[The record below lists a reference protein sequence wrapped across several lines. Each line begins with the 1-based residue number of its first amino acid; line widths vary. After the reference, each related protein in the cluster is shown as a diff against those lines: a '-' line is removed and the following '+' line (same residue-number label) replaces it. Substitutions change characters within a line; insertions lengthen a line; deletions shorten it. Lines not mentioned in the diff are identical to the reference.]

1 MSFVY
6 PLGLLGLIG
15 IPIVILIYI
24 LRSKYNEQT
33 ITSTYI
39 WELSEKFLKRKNPL
53 SGLTGLISLIL
64 QILTVTVISLAIARP
79 VFVLPG
85 AAYNY
90 CFVLDASGSMN
101 IEQGKTTR
109 FEVAKDEI
117 VDVIKDAKDGSSF
130 TLLCVADESIITFQ
144 GITDKKYAIELVE
157 DVESK
162 SVAVD
167 TMKSLSTAQ
176 AYFTENPSALMY
188 LVTDKSFS
196 DVANI
201 NVITVTDN
209 VTNYAISDV
218 KYSHAGGKLTVG
230 ASVVAYGKDADI
242 SIRLSVDGVAKNEGV
257 ISVKDGELSPISI
270 ECTVPRFSSFTVE
283 ILNSDA
289 YDADN
294 VITTYNLDSDKTYST
309 LIVSETG
316 FFFEAVLDALLDSEV
331 TVMSPDEYEK
341 KGADGVYGLYI
352 FDSYEPPVLPNG
364 AVWLINPDTSI
375 KDSGFNVKGKIS
387 LSESNVIKKSA
398 STSTMVRKLLEGIEG
413 DEIYIKNYVKYSGM
427 YLNFHTLFTY
437 DSNPIIFAG
446 ANGLGNRQVVF
457 AFDVHESDIAL
468 STDFVMLIG
477 NLIEY
482 SFPDVID
489 SSDYVAGDEVLVNIT
504 STMESVKAIAPS
516 GEEVYMES
524 DGATATLQ
532 LSEVGT
538 YRVIVTEGGKNNEYP
553 IYAAAPLSESVPVV
567 AEQDFSL
574 SGERENVKIDGKYD
588 PSTLLFVMFVL
599 LFIADWGVY
608 CYEKYQLR

>member
-1 MSFVY
+1 MTFLQ

-64 QILTVTVISLAIARP
+64 QILIVTVVSLSIAKP
-79 VFVLPG
+79 IFTLPG
-85 AAYNY
+85 AAYDY

-109 FEVAKDEI
+109 FEAAKDEI
-117 VDVIKDAKDGSSF
+117 VDLIKDAKDGSSF
-130 TLLCVADESIITFQ
+130 TLLCVADESIMTFQ
-144 GITDKKYAIELVE
+144 GITDKKYAIELVK
-157 DVESK
+157 DVEPEA
-162 SVAVD
+162 VAVD
-167 TMKSLSTAQ
+167 TMKSLNTAQ
-176 AYFTENPSALMY
+176 AYFTEHPSSLMY
-188 LVTDKSFS
+188 LVTDKSF
-196 DVANI
+196 DTAANI
-201 NVITVTDN
+201 EVITVTDN
-209 VTNYAISDV
+209 ATNYAITDV
-218 KYSHAGGKLTVG
+218 QYSHSGGKLTVG
-230 ASVVAYGKDADI
+230 ANIISYGGDANISV
-242 SIRLSVDGVAKNEGV
+242 RLSVDGEAKNEGA
-257 ISVKDGELSPISI
+257 IAVKDGELTPIKI
-270 ECTVPRFSSFTVE
+270 ECTVPRFSSFKVE
-283 ILNSDA
+283 ILDSDA
-289 YDADN
+289 YGADN
-294 VITTYNLDSDKTYST
+294 SITTYNLDSDKTYST

-331 TVMSPDEYEK
+331 TVISPEKYEK
-341 KGADGVYGLYI
+341 GIDEVYGLYI

-364 AVWLINPDTSI
+364 AVWLVNPDTSI
-375 KDSGFNVKGKIS
+375 KDSGFNVKGKVS
-387 LSESNVIKKSA
+387 LTESDVIKKSA

-413 DEIYIKNYVKYSGM
+413 GEIYIKNYVKYSGM

-437 DSNPIIFAG
+437 DSNPMIFAG

-477 NLIEY
+477 NLVEY

-489 SSDYVAGDEVLVNIT
+489 SSDYVAGEEVLVNIT

-524 DGATATLQ
+524 DGTTATLK

-538 YRVIVTEGGKNNEYP
+538 YRVIVTEGGRNNEYP
-553 IYAAAPLSESVPVV
+553 VYAAAPLSESVPVV
-567 AEQDFSL
+567 AEGDFSL
-574 SGERENVKIDGKYD
+574 SGEREDRKIDGKYD
-588 PSTLLFVMFVL
+588 PATLLFVMLVL
-599 LFIADWGVY
+599 LFLADWGVY

>member
-1 MSFVY
+1 MTFLQ

-24 LRSKYNEQT
+24 LRSKYTEQT

-64 QILTVTVISLAIARP
+64 QILIVTAVSLSIAKP
-79 VFVLPG
+79 IFTLPG
-85 AAYNY
+85 AAYDY

-117 VDVIKDAKDGSSF
+117 VDLIKDAKDGSSF
-130 TLLCVADESIITFQ
+130 TLLCVADESIMTFQ
-144 GITDKKYAIELVE
+144 GITDKKYAIELVK
-157 DVESK
+157 DVEPEA
-162 SVAVD
+162 VAVD
-167 TMKSLSTAQ
+167 TMKSLNTAQ
-176 AYFTENPSALMY
+176 AYFTEHPSSLMY
-188 LVTDKSFS
+188 LVTDKHFESA
-196 DVANI
+196 ANI
-201 NVITVTDN
+201 EVITVSDN
-209 VTNYAISDV
+209 ATNYAITDV
-218 KYSHAGGKLTVG
+218 QYSHSGGKLTVG
-230 ASVVAYGKDADI
+230 ANIVSYGGDANISV
-242 SIRLSVDGVAKNEGV
+242 RLSVDGEAKNEGA
-257 ISVKDGELSPISI
+257 IAVKDGELTPIKI
-270 ECTVPRFSSFTVE
+270 ECAVPRFSSFKVE
-283 ILNSDA
+283 ILDSDA
-289 YDADN
+289 YGADN
-294 VITTYNLDSDKTYST
+294 SITTYNLDSDKTYST

-331 TVMSPDEYEK
+331 TIITPEKYEK
-341 KGADGVYGLYI
+341 GIDEVYGLYI

-364 AVWLINPDTSI
+364 AVWLVNPDTSI
-375 KDSGFNVKGKIS
+375 KDSGFNVKGKVS
-387 LSESNVIKKSA
+387 LTESNVIKKSA

-413 DEIYIKNYVKYSGM
+413 GEIYIKNYVKYSGM

-477 NLIEY
+477 NLVEY

-489 SSDYVAGDEVLVNIT
+489 SSDYVAGEEVLVNIT

-524 DGATATLQ
+524 DGTTATLK

-538 YRVIVTEGGKNNEYP
+538 YRVIVTEGGRNNEYP
-553 IYAAAPLSESVPVV
+553 VYAAAPLSESVPVV
-567 AEQDFSL
+567 SEGDFSL
-574 SGERENVKIDGKYD
+574 SGEREDCKIDGKYD
-588 PSTLLFVMFVL
+588 PSTLLFVMLVL
-599 LFIADWGVY
+599 LFLADWGVY

>member
-1 MSFVY
+1 MTFLQ

-24 LRSKYNEQT
+24 LRSKYTEQT

-64 QILTVTVISLAIARP
+64 QILIVTVVSLSIAKP
-79 VFVLPG
+79 IFTLPG
-85 AAYNY
+85 AAYDY

-117 VDVIKDAKDGSSF
+117 VDLIKDAKDGSSF
-130 TLLCVADESIITFQ
+130 TLLCVADESIMTFQ
-144 GITDKKYAIELVE
+144 GITDKKYAIELVK
-157 DVESK
+157 DVEPEA
-162 SVAVD
+162 VAVD
-167 TMKSLSTAQ
+167 TMKSLNTAQ
-176 AYFTENPSALMY
+176 AYFTEHPSSLMY
-188 LVTDKSFS
+188 LVTDKSF
-196 DVANI
+196 DTAANI
-201 NVITVTDN
+201 EVITVTDN
-209 VTNYAISDV
+209 ATNYAITDV
-218 KYSHAGGKLTVG
+218 QYSHSGGKLTVG
-230 ASVVAYGKDADI
+230 ANIISYGGDANISV
-242 SIRLSVDGVAKNEGV
+242 RLSVDGEAKNEGA
-257 ISVKDGELSPISI
+257 IAVKDGELTPIKI
-270 ECTVPRFSSFTVE
+270 ECTVPRFSSFKVE
-283 ILNSDA
+283 ILDSDA
-289 YDADN
+289 YGADN
-294 VITTYNLDSDKTYST
+294 SITTYNLDSDKTYST

-331 TVMSPDEYEK
+331 TVISPEKYEK
-341 KGADGVYGLYI
+341 GIDEVYGLYI

-364 AVWLINPDTSI
+364 AVWLVNPDTSI
-375 KDSGFNVKGKIS
+375 KDSGFNVKGKVS
-387 LSESNVIKKSA
+387 LTESDVIKKSA

-413 DEIYIKNYVKYSGM
+413 GEIYIKNYVKYSGM

-437 DSNPIIFAG
+437 DSNPMIFAG

-477 NLIEY
+477 NLVEY

-489 SSDYVAGDEVLVNIT
+489 SSDYVAGEEVLVNIT

-524 DGATATLQ
+524 DGTTATLK

-538 YRVIVTEGGKNNEYP
+538 YRVIVTEGGRNNEYP
-553 IYAAAPLSESVPVV
+553 VYAAAPLSESVPVV
-567 AEQDFSL
+567 TEGDFSL
-574 SGERENVKIDGKYD
+574 SGEREDRKIDGKYD
-588 PSTLLFVMFVL
+588 PSTLLFVMIIVL
-599 LFIADWGVY
+599 FLADWGVY

>member
-1 MSFVY
+1 MTFLQ

-24 LRSKYNEQT
+24 LRSKYTEQT

-64 QILTVTVISLAIARP
+64 QILIVTAVSLSIAKP
-79 VFVLPG
+79 IFTLPG
-85 AAYNY
+85 AAYDY

-117 VDVIKDAKDGSSF
+117 VDLIKDAKDGSSF
-130 TLLCVADESIITFQ
+130 TLLCVADESIMTFQ
-144 GITDKKYAIELVE
+144 GITDKKYAIELVK
-157 DVESK
+157 DVEPEA
-162 SVAVD
+162 VAVD
-167 TMKSLSTAQ
+167 TMKSLNTAQ
-176 AYFTENPSALMY
+176 AYFTEHPSSLMY
-188 LVTDKSFS
+188 LVTDKSF
-196 DVANI
+196 DTAANI
-201 NVITVTDN
+201 EVITVTDN
-209 VTNYAISDV
+209 ATNYAITDV
-218 KYSHAGGKLTVG
+218 QYSHSGGKLTVG
-230 ASVVAYGKDADI
+230 ANIISYGGDANISV
-242 SIRLSVDGVAKNEGV
+242 RLSVDGEAKNEGA
-257 ISVKDGELSPISI
+257 IAVKDGELTPIKI
-270 ECTVPRFSSFTVE
+270 ECTVPRFSSFKVE
-283 ILNSDA
+283 ILDSDA
-289 YDADN
+289 YGADN
-294 VITTYNLDSDKTYST
+294 SITTYNLDSDKTYST

-331 TVMSPDEYEK
+331 TVISPEKYEK
-341 KGADGVYGLYI
+341 GIDEVYGLYI

-364 AVWLINPDTSI
+364 AVWLVNPDTSI
-375 KDSGFNVKGKIS
+375 KDSGFNVKGKVS
-387 LSESNVIKKSA
+387 LTESDVIKKSA

-413 DEIYIKNYVKYSGM
+413 GEIYIKNYVKYSGM

-437 DSNPIIFAG
+437 DSNPMIFAG

-477 NLIEY
+477 NLVEY

-489 SSDYVAGDEVLVNIT
+489 SSDYVAGEEVLVNIT
-504 STMESVKAIAPS
+504 STMESVKAVAPS

-524 DGATATLQ
+524 DGTTATLK

-538 YRVIVTEGGKNNEYP
+538 YRVIVTEGGRNNEYP
-553 IYAAAPLSESVPVV
+553 VYAAAPLSESVPVV
-567 AEQDFSL
+567 SEGDFSL
-574 SGERENVKIDGKYD
+574 SGEREDRKIDGKYD
-588 PSTLLFVMFVL
+588 PSTLLFVMLVL
-599 LFIADWGVY
+599 LFLADWGVY

>member
-1 MSFVY
+1 MTFLQ

-64 QILTVTVISLAIARP
+64 QILIVTVVSLSIAKP
-79 VFVLPG
+79 IFTLPG
-85 AAYNY
+85 AAYDY

-109 FEVAKDEI
+109 FEAAKDEI
-117 VDVIKDAKDGSSF
+117 VDLIKDAKDGSSF
-130 TLLCVADESIITFQ
+130 TLLCVADESIMTFQ
-144 GITDKKYAIELVE
+144 GITDKKYAIELVK
-157 DVESK
+157 DVEPEA
-162 SVAVD
+162 VAVD
-167 TMKSLSTAQ
+167 TMKSLNTAQ
-176 AYFTENPSALMY
+176 AYFTEHPSSLMY
-188 LVTDKSFS
+188 LVTDKHFESA
-196 DVANI
+196 ANI
-201 NVITVTDN
+201 EVITVSDN
-209 VTNYAISDV
+209 ATNYAITDV
-218 KYSHAGGKLTVG
+218 QYSHSGGKLTVG
-230 ASVVAYGKDADI
+230 ANIISYGGDANISV
-242 SIRLSVDGVAKNEGV
+242 RLSVDGEAKNEGA
-257 ISVKDGELSPISI
+257 IAVKDGELTPIKI
-270 ECTVPRFSSFTVE
+270 ECTVPRFSSFKVE
-283 ILNSDA
+283 ILDSDA
-289 YDADN
+289 YGADN
-294 VITTYNLDSDKTYST
+294 SITTYNLDSDKTYST

-331 TVMSPDEYEK
+331 TVISPEKYEK
-341 KGADGVYGLYI
+341 GIDEVYGLYI

-364 AVWLINPDTSI
+364 AVWLVNPDTSI
-375 KDSGFNVKGKIS
+375 KDSGFNVKGKVS
-387 LSESNVIKKSA
+387 LTESDVIKKSA

-413 DEIYIKNYVKYSGM
+413 GEIYIKNYVKYSGM

-437 DSNPIIFAG
+437 DSNPMIFAG

-477 NLIEY
+477 NLVEY

-489 SSDYVAGDEVLVNIT
+489 SSDYVAGEEVLVNIT

-524 DGATATLQ
+524 DGTTATLK

-538 YRVIVTEGGKNNEYP
+538 YRVIVTEGGRNNEYP
-553 IYAAAPLSESVPVV
+553 VYAAAPLSESVPVV
-567 AEQDFSL
+567 AEGDFSL
-574 SGERENVKIDGKYD
+574 SGEREDRKIDGKYD
-588 PSTLLFVMFVL
+588 PATLLFVMLVL
-599 LFIADWGVY
+599 LFLADWGVY

>member
-1 MSFVY
+1 MTFLQ
-6 PLGLLGLIG
+6 PLGLIGLIG

-64 QILTVTVISLAIARP
+64 QILIVTVVSLSIAKP
-79 VFVLPG
+79 IFTLPG
-85 AAYNY
+85 AAYDY

-117 VDVIKDAKDGSSF
+117 VDLIKDAKDGSSF
-130 TLLCVADESIITFQ
+130 TLLCVADESIMTFQ
-144 GITDKKYAIELVE
+144 GITDKKYAIELVK
-157 DVESK
+157 DVEPEA
-162 SVAVD
+162 VAVD
-167 TMKSLSTAQ
+167 TMKSLNTAQ
-176 AYFTENPSALMY
+176 AYFTEHPSSLMY
-188 LVTDKSFS
+188 LVTDKSF
-196 DVANI
+196 DTAANI
-201 NVITVTDN
+201 EVITVTDN
-209 VTNYAISDV
+209 ATNYAITDV
-218 KYSHAGGKLTVG
+218 QYSHSGGKLTVG
-230 ASVVAYGKDADI
+230 ANIISYGGDANISV
-242 SIRLSVDGVAKNEGV
+242 RLSVDTEAKNEGA
-257 ISVKDGELSPISI
+257 IAVKNGELTPIKI
-270 ECTVPRFSSFTVE
+270 ECTVPRFSSFKVE
-283 ILNSDA
+283 ILDSDA
-289 YDADN
+289 YGADN
-294 VITTYNLDSDKTYST
+294 SITTYNLDSDKTYST

-331 TVMSPDEYEK
+331 TVISPEKYEK
-341 KGADGVYGLYI
+341 GIDEVYGLYI

-364 AVWLINPDTSI
+364 AVWLVNPDTSI
-375 KDSGFNVKGKIS
+375 KDSGFNVKGKVS
-387 LSESNVIKKSA
+387 LTESDVIKKSA

-413 DEIYIKNYVKYSGM
+413 GEIYIKNYVKYSGM

-437 DSNPIIFAG
+437 DSNPMIFAG

-477 NLIEY
+477 NLVEY

-489 SSDYVAGDEVLVNIT
+489 SSDYVAGEEVLVNIT

-524 DGATATLQ
+524 DGTTATLK

-538 YRVIVTEGGKNNEYP
+538 YRVIVTEGGRNNEYP
-553 IYAAAPLSESVPVV
+553 VYAAAPLSESVPVV
-567 AEQDFSL
+567 TEGDFSL
-574 SGERENVKIDGKYD
+574 SGERGDRKIDGKYD
-588 PSTLLFVMFVL
+588 PSTLLFVMLVL
-599 LFIADWGVY
+599 LFLADWGVY

>member
-1 MSFVY
+1 MTFLQ

-24 LRSKYNEQT
+24 LRSKYTEQT

-64 QILTVTVISLAIARP
+64 QILIVTAVSLSIAKP
-79 VFVLPG
+79 IFTLPG
-85 AAYNY
+85 AAYDY

-117 VDVIKDAKDGSSF
+117 VDLIKDAKDGSSF
-130 TLLCVADESIITFQ
+130 TLLCVADESIMTFQ
-144 GITDKKYAIELVE
+144 GITDKKYAIELVK
-157 DVESK
+157 DVEPEA
-162 SVAVD
+162 VAVD
-167 TMKSLSTAQ
+167 TMKSLNTAQ
-176 AYFTENPSALMY
+176 AYFTEHPSSLMY
-188 LVTDKSFS
+188 LVTDKHFESA
-196 DVANI
+196 ANI
-201 NVITVTDN
+201 EVITVSDN
-209 VTNYAISDV
+209 ATNYAITDV
-218 KYSHAGGKLTVG
+218 QYSHSGGKLTVG
-230 ASVVAYGKDADI
+230 ANIVSYGGDANISV
-242 SIRLSVDGVAKNEGV
+242 RLSVDGEAKNEGA
-257 ISVKDGELSPISI
+257 IAVKDGELTPIKI
-270 ECTVPRFSSFTVE
+270 ECAVPRFSSFKVE
-283 ILNSDA
+283 ILDSDA
-289 YDADN
+289 YGADN
-294 VITTYNLDSDKTYST
+294 SITTYNLDSDKTYST

-331 TVMSPDEYEK
+331 TIITPEKYEK
-341 KGADGVYGLYI
+341 GIDEVYGLYI

-364 AVWLINPDTSI
+364 AVWLVNPDTSI
-375 KDSGFNVKGKIS
+375 KDSGFNVKGKVS
-387 LSESNVIKKSA
+387 LTESNVIKKSA

-413 DEIYIKNYVKYSGM
+413 GEIYIKNYVKYSGM

-477 NLIEY
+477 NLVEY

-489 SSDYVAGDEVLVNIT
+489 SSDYVAGEEVLVNIT

-524 DGATATLQ
+524 DGTTATLK

-538 YRVIVTEGGKNNEYP
+538 YRVIVTEGGRNNEYP
-553 IYAAAPLSESVPVV
+553 VYAAAPLSESVPVV
-567 AEQDFSL
+567 TEGDFSL
-574 SGERENVKIDGKYD
+574 SGEREDRKIDGKYD
-588 PSTLLFVMFVL
+588 PATLLFVMIIVL
-599 LFIADWGVY
+599 FLADWGVY

>member
-1 MSFVY
+1 MTFLQ

-24 LRSKYNEQT
+24 LRSKYTEQT

-64 QILTVTVISLAIARP
+64 QILIVTAVSLSIAKP
-79 VFVLPG
+79 IFTLPG
-85 AAYNY
+85 AAYDY

-117 VDVIKDAKDGSSF
+117 VDLIKDAKDGSSF
-130 TLLCVADESIITFQ
+130 TLLCVADESIMTFQ
-144 GITDKKYAIELVE
+144 GITDKKYAIELVK
-157 DVESK
+157 DVEPEA
-162 SVAVD
+162 VAVD
-167 TMKSLSTAQ
+167 TMKSLNTAQ
-176 AYFTENPSALMY
+176 AYFTEHPSSLMY
-188 LVTDKSFS
+188 LVTDKHFESA
-196 DVANI
+196 ANI
-201 NVITVTDN
+201 EVITVSDN
-209 VTNYAISDV
+209 ATNYAITDV
-218 KYSHAGGKLTVG
+218 QYSHSGGKLTVG
-230 ASVVAYGKDADI
+230 ANIVSYGGDANISV
-242 SIRLSVDGVAKNEGV
+242 RLSVDGEAKNEGA
-257 ISVKDGELSPISI
+257 IAVKDGELTPIKI
-270 ECTVPRFSSFTVE
+270 ECAVPRFSSFKVE
-283 ILNSDA
+283 ILDSDA
-289 YDADN
+289 YGADN
-294 VITTYNLDSDKTYST
+294 SITTYNLDSDKTYST

-331 TVMSPDEYEK
+331 TIITPEKYEK
-341 KGADGVYGLYI
+341 GIDEVYGLYI

-364 AVWLINPDTSI
+364 AVWLVNPDTSI
-375 KDSGFNVKGKIS
+375 KDSGFNVKGKVS
-387 LSESNVIKKSA
+387 LTESNVIKKSA

-413 DEIYIKNYVKYSGM
+413 GEIYIKNYVKYSGM

-477 NLIEY
+477 NLVEY

-489 SSDYVAGDEVLVNIT
+489 SSDYVAGEEVLVNIT

-524 DGATATLQ
+524 DGTTATLK

-538 YRVIVTEGGKNNEYP
+538 YRVIVTEGGRNNEYP
-553 IYAAAPLSESVPVV
+553 VYAAAPLSESVPVV
-567 AEQDFSL
+567 TEGDFSL
-574 SGERENVKIDGKYD
+574 SGEREDCKIDGKYD
-588 PSTLLFVMFVL
+588 PSTLLFVMLVL
-599 LFIADWGVY
+599 LFLADWGVY

>member
-1 MSFVY
+1 MTFLQ

-64 QILTVTVISLAIARP
+64 QILIVTAVSLSIAKP
-79 VFVLPG
+79 IFTLPG
-85 AAYNY
+85 AAYDY

-117 VDVIKDAKDGSSF
+117 VDLIKDAKDGSSF
-130 TLLCVADESIITFQ
+130 TLLCVADESIMTFQ
-144 GITDKKYAIELVE
+144 GITDKKYAIELVK
-157 DVESK
+157 DVEPEA
-162 SVAVD
+162 VAVD
-167 TMKSLSTAQ
+167 TMKSLNTAQ
-176 AYFTENPSALMY
+176 AYFTEHPSSLMY
-188 LVTDKSFS
+188 LVTDKSF
-196 DVANI
+196 DTAANI
-201 NVITVTDN
+201 EVITVTDN
-209 VTNYAISDV
+209 ATNYAITDV
-218 KYSHAGGKLTVG
+218 QYSHSGGKLTVG
-230 ASVVAYGKDADI
+230 ANIISYGGDANISV
-242 SIRLSVDGVAKNEGV
+242 RLSVDTEAKNEGA
-257 ISVKDGELSPISI
+257 IAVKDGELTPIKI
-270 ECTVPRFSSFTVE
+270 ECTVPRFSSFKVE

-289 YDADN
+289 YGADN
-294 VITTYNLDSDKTYST
+294 SITTYNLDSDKTYST

-331 TVMSPDEYEK
+331 TVISPEKYEK
-341 KGADGVYGLYI
+341 GIDEVYGLYI

-364 AVWLINPDTSI
+364 AVWLVNPDTSI
-375 KDSGFNVKGKIS
+375 KDSGFNVKGKVS
-387 LSESNVIKKSA
+387 LTESDVIKKSA

-413 DEIYIKNYVKYSGM
+413 GEIYIKNYVKYSGM

-437 DSNPIIFAG
+437 DSNPMIFAG

-477 NLIEY
+477 NLVEY

-489 SSDYVAGDEVLVNIT
+489 SSDYVAGEEVLVNIT

-524 DGATATLQ
+524 DGTTATLK

-538 YRVIVTEGGKNNEYP
+538 YRVIVTEGGRNNEYP
-553 IYAAAPLSESVPVV
+553 VYAAAPLSESVPVV
-567 AEQDFSL
+567 TEGDFSL
-574 SGERENVKIDGKYD
+574 SGEREDRKIDGKYD
-588 PSTLLFVMFVL
+588 PSTLLFVMIIVL
-599 LFIADWGVY
+599 FLADWGVY

>member
-1 MSFVY
+1 MTFLQ

-64 QILTVTVISLAIARP
+64 QILIVTVVSLSIAKP
-79 VFVLPG
+79 IFTLPG
-85 AAYNY
+85 AAYDY

-117 VDVIKDAKDGSSF
+117 VDLIKDAKDGSSF
-130 TLLCVADESIITFQ
+130 TLLCVADESIMTFQ
-144 GITDKKYAIELVE
+144 GITDKKYAIELVK
-157 DVESK
+157 DVEPEA
-162 SVAVD
+162 VAVD
-167 TMKSLSTAQ
+167 TMKSLNTAQ
-176 AYFTENPSALMY
+176 AYFTEHPSSLMY
-188 LVTDKSFS
+188 LVTDKSF
-196 DVANI
+196 DTAANI
-201 NVITVTDN
+201 EVITVTDN
-209 VTNYAISDV
+209 ATNYAITDV
-218 KYSHAGGKLTVG
+218 QYSHSGGKLTVG
-230 ASVVAYGKDADI
+230 ANIISYGGDANISV
-242 SIRLSVDGVAKNEGV
+242 RLSVDTEAKNEGA
-257 ISVKDGELSPISI
+257 IAVKDGELTPIKI
-270 ECTVPRFSSFTVE
+270 ECTVPRFSSFKVE

-289 YDADN
+289 YGADN
-294 VITTYNLDSDKTYST
+294 SITTYNLDSDKTYST

-331 TVMSPDEYEK
+331 TVISPEKYEK
-341 KGADGVYGLYI
+341 GIDEVYGLYI

-364 AVWLINPDTSI
+364 AVWLVNPDTSI
-375 KDSGFNVKGKIS
+375 KDSGFNVKGKVS
-387 LSESNVIKKSA
+387 LTESDVIKKSA

-437 DSNPIIFAG
+437 DSNPMIFAG

-477 NLIEY
+477 NLVEY

-489 SSDYVAGDEVLVNIT
+489 SSDYVAGEEVLVNIT

-524 DGATATLQ
+524 DGTTATLK

-538 YRVIVTEGGKNNEYP
+538 YRVIVTEGGRNNEYP
-553 IYAAAPLSESVPVV
+553 VYAAAPLSESVPVV
-567 AEQDFSL
+567 TEGDFSL
-574 SGERENVKIDGKYD
+574 SGEREDRKIDGKYD
-588 PSTLLFVMFVL
+588 PSTLLFVMLVL
-599 LFIADWGVY
+599 LFLADWGVY

>member
-1 MSFVY
+1 MTFLQ

-24 LRSKYNEQT
+24 LRSKYTEQT

-64 QILTVTVISLAIARP
+64 QILIVTAVSLSIAKP
-79 VFVLPG
+79 IFTLPG
-85 AAYNY
+85 AAYDY

-117 VDVIKDAKDGSSF
+117 VDLIKDAKDGSSF
-130 TLLCVADESIITFQ
+130 TLLCVADESIMTFQ
-144 GITDKKYAIELVE
+144 GITDKKYAIELVK
-157 DVESK
+157 DVEPEA
-162 SVAVD
+162 VAVD
-167 TMKSLSTAQ
+167 TMKSLNTAQ
-176 AYFTENPSALMY
+176 AYFTEHPSSLMY
-188 LVTDKSFS
+188 LVTDKHFESA
-196 DVANI
+196 ANI
-201 NVITVTDN
+201 EVITVSDN
-209 VTNYAISDV
+209 ATNYAITDV
-218 KYSHAGGKLTVG
+218 QYSHSGGKLTVG
-230 ASVVAYGKDADI
+230 ANIISYGGDANISV
-242 SIRLSVDGVAKNEGV
+242 RLSVDGEAKNEGA
-257 ISVKDGELSPISI
+257 IAVKDGELTPIKI
-270 ECTVPRFSSFTVE
+270 ECAVPRFSSFKVE
-283 ILNSDA
+283 ILDSDA
-289 YDADN
+289 YGADN
-294 VITTYNLDSDKTYST
+294 SITTYNLDSDKTYST

-331 TVMSPDEYEK
+331 TIITPEKYEK
-341 KGADGVYGLYI
+341 GIDEVYGLYI

-364 AVWLINPDTSI
+364 AVWLVNPDTSI
-375 KDSGFNVKGKIS
+375 KDSGFNVKGKVS
-387 LSESNVIKKSA
+387 LTESDVIKKSA

-413 DEIYIKNYVKYSGM
+413 GEIYIKNYVKYSGM

-437 DSNPIIFAG
+437 DSNPMIFAG

-477 NLIEY
+477 NLVEY

-489 SSDYVAGDEVLVNIT
+489 SSDYVAGEEVLVNIT

-524 DGATATLQ
+524 DGTTATLK

-538 YRVIVTEGGKNNEYP
+538 YRVIVTEGGRNNEYP
-553 IYAAAPLSESVPVV
+553 VYAAAPLSESVPVV
-567 AEQDFSL
+567 TEGDFSL
-574 SGERENVKIDGKYD
+574 SGEREDRKIDGKYD
-588 PSTLLFVMFVL
+588 PSTLLFVMIIVL
-599 LFIADWGVY
+599 FLADWGVY

>member
-1 MSFVY
+1 MTFLQ

-64 QILTVTVISLAIARP
+64 QILIVTAVSLSIAKP
-79 VFVLPG
+79 IFTLPG
-85 AAYNY
+85 AAYDY

-117 VDVIKDAKDGSSF
+117 VDLIKDAKDGSSF
-130 TLLCVADESIITFQ
+130 TLLCVADESIMTFQ
-144 GITDKKYAIELVE
+144 GITDKKYAIELVK
-157 DVESK
+157 DVEPEA
-162 SVAVD
+162 VAVD
-167 TMKSLSTAQ
+167 TMKSLNTAQ
-176 AYFTENPSALMY
+176 AYFTEHPSSLMY
-188 LVTDKSFS
+188 LVTDKSF
-196 DVANI
+196 DTAANI
-201 NVITVTDN
+201 EVITVTDN
-209 VTNYAISDV
+209 ATNYAITDV
-218 KYSHAGGKLTVG
+218 QYSHSGGKLTVG
-230 ASVVAYGKDADI
+230 ANIISYGGDANISV
-242 SIRLSVDGVAKNEGV
+242 RLSVDTEAKNEGA
-257 ISVKDGELSPISI
+257 IAVKDGELTPIKI
-270 ECTVPRFSSFTVE
+270 ECTVPRFSSFKVE

-289 YDADN
+289 YGADN
-294 VITTYNLDSDKTYST
+294 SITTYNLDSDKTYST

-331 TVMSPDEYEK
+331 TVISPEKYEK
-341 KGADGVYGLYI
+341 GIDEVYGLYI

-364 AVWLINPDTSI
+364 AVWLVNPDTSI
-375 KDSGFNVKGKIS
+375 KDSGFNVKGKVS
-387 LSESNVIKKSA
+387 LTESDVIKKSA

-413 DEIYIKNYVKYSGM
+413 GEIYIKNYVKYSGM

-437 DSNPIIFAG
+437 DSNPMIFAG

-477 NLIEY
+477 NLVEY

-489 SSDYVAGDEVLVNIT
+489 SSDYVAGEEVLVNIT

-524 DGATATLQ
+524 DGTTATLK

-538 YRVIVTEGGKNNEYP
+538 YRVIVTEGGRNNEYP
-553 IYAAAPLSESVPVV
+553 VYAAAPLSESVPVV
-567 AEQDFSL
+567 TEGDFSL
-574 SGERENVKIDGKYD
+574 SGEREDRKIDGKYD
-588 PSTLLFVMFVL
+588 PATLLFVMLVL
-599 LFIADWGVY
+599 LFLADWGVY

>member
-1 MSFVY
+1 MTFLQ

-64 QILTVTVISLAIARP
+64 QILIVTVVSLSIAKP
-79 VFVLPG
+79 IFTLPG
-85 AAYNY
+85 AAYDY

-117 VDVIKDAKDGSSF
+117 VDLIKDAKDGSSF
-130 TLLCVADESIITFQ
+130 TLLCVADESIMTFQ
-144 GITDKKYAIELVE
+144 GITDKKYAIELVK
-157 DVESK
+157 DVEPEA
-162 SVAVD
+162 VAVD
-167 TMKSLSTAQ
+167 TMKSLNTAQ
-176 AYFTENPSALMY
+176 AYFTEHPSSLMY
-188 LVTDKSFS
+188 LVTDKSF
-196 DVANI
+196 DTAANI
-201 NVITVTDN
+201 EVITVTDN
-209 VTNYAISDV
+209 ATNYAITDV
-218 KYSHAGGKLTVG
+218 QYSHSGGKLTVG
-230 ASVVAYGKDADI
+230 ANIISYGGDANISV
-242 SIRLSVDGVAKNEGV
+242 RLSVDTEAKNEGA
-257 ISVKDGELSPISI
+257 IAVKDGELTPIKI
-270 ECTVPRFSSFTVE
+270 ECTVPRFSSFKVE

-289 YDADN
+289 YGADN
-294 VITTYNLDSDKTYST
+294 SITTYNLDSDKTYST

-331 TVMSPDEYEK
+331 TVISPEKYEK
-341 KGADGVYGLYI
+341 GIDEVYGLYI

-364 AVWLINPDTSI
+364 AVWLVNPDTSI
-375 KDSGFNVKGKIS
+375 KDSGFNVKGKVS
-387 LSESNVIKKSA
+387 LTESDVIKKSA

-413 DEIYIKNYVKYSGM
+413 GEIYIKNYVKYSGM

-437 DSNPIIFAG
+437 DSNPMIFAG

-477 NLIEY
+477 NLVEY

-489 SSDYVAGDEVLVNIT
+489 SSDYVAGEEVLVNIT

-524 DGATATLQ
+524 DGTTATLK

-538 YRVIVTEGGKNNEYP
+538 YRVIVTEGGRNNEYP
-553 IYAAAPLSESVPVV
+553 VYAAAPLSESVPVV
-567 AEQDFSL
+567 SEGDFSL
-574 SGERENVKIDGKYD
+574 SGEREDRKIDGKYD
-588 PSTLLFVMFVL
+588 PATLLFVMLVL
-599 LFIADWGVY
+599 LFLADWGVY

>member
-1 MSFVY
+1 MTFLQ

-24 LRSKYNEQT
+24 LRSKYTEQT

-64 QILTVTVISLAIARP
+64 QILIVTAVSLSIAKP
-79 VFVLPG
+79 IFTLPG
-85 AAYNY
+85 AAYDY

-117 VDVIKDAKDGSSF
+117 VDLIKDAKDGSSF
-130 TLLCVADESIITFQ
+130 TLLCVADESIMTFQ
-144 GITDKKYAIELVE
+144 GITDKKYAIELVK
-157 DVESK
+157 DVEPEA
-162 SVAVD
+162 VAVD
-167 TMKSLSTAQ
+167 TMKSLNTAQ
-176 AYFTENPSALMY
+176 AYFTEHPSSLMY
-188 LVTDKSFS
+188 LVTDKHFESA
-196 DVANI
+196 ANI
-201 NVITVTDN
+201 EVITVSDN
-209 VTNYAISDV
+209 ATNYAITDV
-218 KYSHAGGKLTVG
+218 QYSHSGGKLTVG
-230 ASVVAYGKDADI
+230 ANIISYGGDANISV
-242 SIRLSVDGVAKNEGV
+242 RLSVDTEAKNEGA
-257 ISVKDGELSPISI
+257 IAVKDGELTPIKI
-270 ECTVPRFSSFTVE
+270 ECAVPRFSSFKVE
-283 ILNSDA
+283 ILDSDA
-289 YDADN
+289 YGADN
-294 VITTYNLDSDKTYST
+294 SITTYNLDSDKTYST

-331 TVMSPDEYEK
+331 TIITPEKYEK
-341 KGADGVYGLYI
+341 GIDEVYGLYI

-364 AVWLINPDTSI
+364 AVWLVNPDTSI
-375 KDSGFNVKGKIS
+375 KDSGFNVKGKVS
-387 LSESNVIKKSA
+387 LTESDVIKKSA

-413 DEIYIKNYVKYSGM
+413 GEIYIKNYVKYSGM

-437 DSNPIIFAG
+437 DSNPMIFAG

-477 NLIEY
+477 NLVEY

-489 SSDYVAGDEVLVNIT
+489 SSDYVAGEEVLVNIT

-524 DGATATLQ
+524 DGTTATLK

-538 YRVIVTEGGKNNEYP
+538 YRVIVTEGGRNNEYP
-553 IYAAAPLSESVPVV
+553 VYAAAPLSESVPVV
-567 AEQDFSL
+567 TEGDFSL
-574 SGERENVKIDGKYD
+574 SGEREDRKIDGKYD
-588 PSTLLFVMFVL
+588 PSTLLFVMLVL
-599 LFIADWGVY
+599 LFLADWGVY

>member
-1 MSFVY
+1 MTFLQ

-24 LRSKYNEQT
+24 LRSKYTEQT

-64 QILTVTVISLAIARP
+64 QILIVTAVSLSIAKP
-79 VFVLPG
+79 IFTLPG
-85 AAYNY
+85 AAYDY

-117 VDVIKDAKDGSSF
+117 VDLIKDAKDGSSF
-130 TLLCVADESIITFQ
+130 TLLCVADESIMTFQ
-144 GITDKKYAIELVE
+144 GITDKKYAIELVK
-157 DVESK
+157 DVEPEA
-162 SVAVD
+162 VAVD
-167 TMKSLSTAQ
+167 TMKSLNTAQ
-176 AYFTENPSALMY
+176 AYFTEHPSSLMY
-188 LVTDKSFS
+188 LVTDKHFESA
-196 DVANI
+196 ANI
-201 NVITVTDN
+201 EVITVSDN
-209 VTNYAISDV
+209 ATNYAITDV
-218 KYSHAGGKLTVG
+218 QYSHSGGKLTVG
-230 ASVVAYGKDADI
+230 ANIVSYGGDANISV
-242 SIRLSVDGVAKNEGV
+242 RLSVDGEAKNEGA
-257 ISVKDGELSPISI
+257 IAVKDGELTPIKI
-270 ECTVPRFSSFTVE
+270 ECAVPRFSSFKVE
-283 ILNSDA
+283 ILDSDA
-289 YDADN
+289 YGADN
-294 VITTYNLDSDKTYST
+294 SITTYNLDSDKTYST

-331 TVMSPDEYEK
+331 TIITPEKYEK
-341 KGADGVYGLYI
+341 GIDEVYGLYI

-364 AVWLINPDTSI
+364 AVWLVNPDTSI
-375 KDSGFNVKGKIS
+375 KDSGFNVKGKVS
-387 LSESNVIKKSA
+387 LTESDVIKKSA

-413 DEIYIKNYVKYSGM
+413 GEIYIKNYVKYSGM

-437 DSNPIIFAG
+437 DSNPMIFAG

-477 NLIEY
+477 NLVEY

-489 SSDYVAGDEVLVNIT
+489 SSDYVAGEEVLVNIT

-524 DGATATLQ
+524 DGTTATLK

-538 YRVIVTEGGKNNEYP
+538 YRVIVTEGGRNNEYP
-553 IYAAAPLSESVPVV
+553 VYAAAPLSESVPVV
-567 AEQDFSL
+567 TEGDFSL
-574 SGERENVKIDGKYD
+574 SGEREDRKIDGKYD
-588 PSTLLFVMFVL
+588 PSTLLFVMIIVL
-599 LFIADWGVY
+599 FLADWGVY

>member
-1 MSFVY
+1 MTFLQ

-64 QILTVTVISLAIARP
+64 QILIVTVVSLSIAKP
-79 VFVLPG
+79 IFTLPG
-85 AAYNY
+85 AAYDY

-117 VDVIKDAKDGSSF
+117 VDLIKDAKDGSSF
-130 TLLCVADESIITFQ
+130 TLLCVADESIMTFQ
-144 GITDKKYAIELVE
+144 GITDKKYAIELVK
-157 DVESK
+157 DVEPEA
-162 SVAVD
+162 VAVD
-167 TMKSLSTAQ
+167 TMKSLNTAQ
-176 AYFTENPSALMY
+176 AYFTEHPSSLMY
-188 LVTDKSFS
+188 LVTDKSF
-196 DVANI
+196 DTAANI
-201 NVITVTDN
+201 EVITVTDN
-209 VTNYAISDV
+209 ATNYAITDV
-218 KYSHAGGKLTVG
+218 QYSHSGGKLTVG
-230 ASVVAYGKDADI
+230 ANIVSYGGDANISV
-242 SIRLSVDGVAKNEGV
+242 RLSVDGEAKNEGA
-257 ISVKDGELSPISI
+257 IAVKDGELTPIKI
-270 ECTVPRFSSFTVE
+270 ECTVPRFSSFKVE
-283 ILNSDA
+283 ILDSDA
-289 YDADN
+289 YGADN
-294 VITTYNLDSDKTYST
+294 SITTYNLDSDKTYST

-331 TVMSPDEYEK
+331 TVISPEKYEK
-341 KGADGVYGLYI
+341 GIDEVYGLYI

-364 AVWLINPDTSI
+364 AVWLVNPDTSI
-375 KDSGFNVKGKIS
+375 KDSGFNVKGKVS
-387 LSESNVIKKSA
+387 LTESDVIKKSA

-413 DEIYIKNYVKYSGM
+413 GEIYIKNYVKYSGM

-437 DSNPIIFAG
+437 DSNPMIFAG

-477 NLIEY
+477 NLVEY

-489 SSDYVAGDEVLVNIT
+489 SSDYVAGEEVLVNIT

-524 DGATATLQ
+524 DGTTATLK

-538 YRVIVTEGGKNNEYP
+538 YRVIVTEGGRNNEYP
-553 IYAAAPLSESVPVV
+553 VYAAAPLSESVPVV
-567 AEQDFSL
+567 TEGDFSL
-574 SGERENVKIDGKYD
+574 SGEREDRKIDGKYD
-588 PSTLLFVMFVL
+588 PSTLLFVMIIVL
-599 LFIADWGVY
+599 FLADWGVY

>member
-1 MSFVY
+1 MTFLQ

-64 QILTVTVISLAIARP
+64 QILIVTVVSLSIAKP
-79 VFVLPG
+79 IFTLPG
-85 AAYNY
+85 AAYDY

-117 VDVIKDAKDGSSF
+117 VDLIKDAKDGSSF
-130 TLLCVADESIITFQ
+130 TLLCVADESIMTFQ
-144 GITDKKYAIELVE
+144 GITDKKYAIELVK
-157 DVESK
+157 DVEPEA
-162 SVAVD
+162 VAVD
-167 TMKSLSTAQ
+167 TMKSLNTAQ
-176 AYFTENPSALMY
+176 AYFTEHPSALMY
-188 LVTDKSFS
+188 LVTDKSF
-196 DVANI
+196 DTAANI
-201 NVITVTDN
+201 EVITVTDN
-209 VTNYAISDV
+209 ATNYAITDV
-218 KYSHAGGKLTVG
+218 QYSHSGGKLTVG
-230 ASVVAYGKDADI
+230 ANIISYGGDANISV
-242 SIRLSVDGVAKNEGV
+242 RLSVDTEAKNEGA
-257 ISVKDGELSPISI
+257 IAVKDGELTPIKI
-270 ECTVPRFSSFTVE
+270 ECTVPRFSSFKVE
-283 ILNSDA
+283 ILDSDA
-289 YDADN
+289 YGADN
-294 VITTYNLDSDKTYST
+294 SITTYNLDSDKTYST

-331 TVMSPDEYEK
+331 TVISPEKYEK
-341 KGADGVYGLYI
+341 GIDEVYGLYI

-364 AVWLINPDTSI
+364 AVWLVNPDTSI
-375 KDSGFNVKGKIS
+375 KDSGFNVKGKVS
-387 LSESNVIKKSA
+387 LTESDVIKKSA

-413 DEIYIKNYVKYSGM
+413 GEIYIKNYVKYSGM

-437 DSNPIIFAG
+437 DSNPMIFAG

-477 NLIEY
+477 NLVEY

-489 SSDYVAGDEVLVNIT
+489 SSDYVAGEEVLVNIT

-524 DGATATLQ
+524 DGTTATLK

-538 YRVIVTEGGKNNEYP
+538 YRVIVTEGGRNNEYP
-553 IYAAAPLSESVPVV
+553 VYAAAPLSESVPVV
-567 AEQDFSL
+567 TEGDFSL
-574 SGERENVKIDGKYD
+574 SGEREDRKIDGKYD
-588 PSTLLFVMFVL
+588 PSTLLFVMIIVL
-599 LFIADWGVY
+599 FLADWGVY

>member
-1 MSFVY
+1 MTFLQ

-24 LRSKYNEQT
+24 LRSKYTEQT

-64 QILTVTVISLAIARP
+64 QILIVTVVSLSIAKP
-79 VFVLPG
+79 IFTLPG
-85 AAYNY
+85 AAYDY

-117 VDVIKDAKDGSSF
+117 VDLIKDAKDGSSF
-130 TLLCVADESIITFQ
+130 TLLCVADESIMTFQ
-144 GITDKKYAIELVE
+144 GITDKKYAIELVK
-157 DVESK
+157 DVEPEA
-162 SVAVD
+162 VAVD
-167 TMKSLSTAQ
+167 TMKSLNTAQ
-176 AYFTENPSALMY
+176 AYFTEHPSSLMY
-188 LVTDKSFS
+188 LVTDKSF
-196 DVANI
+196 DTAANI
-201 NVITVTDN
+201 EVITVTDN
-209 VTNYAISDV
+209 ATNYAITDV
-218 KYSHAGGKLTVG
+218 QYSHSGGKLTVG
-230 ASVVAYGKDADI
+230 ANIISYGGDANISV
-242 SIRLSVDGVAKNEGV
+242 RLSVDTEAKNEGA
-257 ISVKDGELSPISI
+257 IAVKDGELTPIKI
-270 ECTVPRFSSFTVE
+270 ECTVPRFSSFKVE
-283 ILNSDA
+283 ILDSDA
-289 YDADN
+289 YGADN
-294 VITTYNLDSDKTYST
+294 SITTYNLDSDKTYST

-331 TVMSPDEYEK
+331 TVISPEKYEK
-341 KGADGVYGLYI
+341 GIDEVYGLYI

-364 AVWLINPDTSI
+364 AVWLVNPDTSI
-375 KDSGFNVKGKIS
+375 KDSGFNVKGKVS
-387 LSESNVIKKSA
+387 LTESDVIKKSA

-413 DEIYIKNYVKYSGM
+413 GEIYIKNYVKYSGM

-437 DSNPIIFAG
+437 DSNPMIFAG

-477 NLIEY
+477 NLVEY

-489 SSDYVAGDEVLVNIT
+489 SSDYVAGEEVLVNIT

-524 DGATATLQ
+524 DGTTATLK

-538 YRVIVTEGGKNNEYP
+538 YRVIVTEGGRNNEYP
-553 IYAAAPLSESVPVV
+553 VYAAAPLSESVPVV
-567 AEQDFSL
+567 TEGDFSL
-574 SGERENVKIDGKYD
+574 SGEREDRKIDGKYD
-588 PSTLLFVMFVL
+588 PSTLLFVMIIVL
-599 LFIADWGVY
+599 FLADWGVY